1 MERLI
6 ALMTGRA
13 RAALAPALRATIPLV
28 CVAARLASQSD
39 SLELVKLNRGYVDSF
54 MHGDAAWYDVHLT
67 PEFECLCPDGSIV
80 HRADFVAG
88 STKPMTQR
96 SFSLD
101 SVRVKLVGDVAVI
114 TAITPFVRADGTAGT
129 NRYTDIWV
137 KRNGT
142 WMTLQAQ
149 ITPIRGR

>member
-6 ALMTGRA
+6 AILTGAVRA
-13 RAALAPALRATIPLV
+13 VLAPSIRAIVPIV
-28 CVAARLASQSD
+28 CAAARIGCQTD

-54 MHGDAAWYDVHLT
+54 MHGDAAWYDAHLT

-80 HRADFVAG
+80 RRADFVAG

-101 SVRVKLVGDVAVI
+101 SVRVKLVGDVA
-114 TAITPFVRADGTAGT
+114 
-129 NRYTDIWV
+129 
-137 KRNGT
+137 
-142 WMTLQAQ
+142 
-149 ITPIRGR
+149 

>member
-1 MERLI
+1 
-6 ALMTGRA
+6 
-13 RAALAPALRATIPLV
+13 V
-28 CVAARLASQSD
+28 Q
-39 SLELVKLNRGYVDSF
+39 LNRGYVDAF
-54 MHGDAAWYDVHLT
+54 MHGDAAWYDAHLT
-67 PEFECLCPDGSIV
+67 PEFECLCPDGSLV
-80 HRADFVAG
+80 NRHDFLAAAQR
-88 STKPMTQR
+88 PMTNR

-101 SVRVKLVGDVAVI
+101 SVRVKLLGDVAVI

-137 KRNGT
+137 RRGGT

>member
-1 MERLI
+1 MEGLI
-6 ALMTGRA
+6 GLLTGRV
-13 RAALAPALRATIPLV
+13 RGALAPSLRAVVPLLGM
-28 CVAARLASQSD
+28 AARLACQAD

-54 MHGDAAWYDVHLT
+54 MHGDAAWYDAHLT
-67 PEFECLCPDGSIV
+67 PEFECLCPDGSVV

-114 TAITPFVRADGTAGT
+114 TAITPFVRADGTA
-129 NRYTDIWV
+129 
-137 KRNGT
+137 
-142 WMTLQAQ
+142 
-149 ITPIRGR
+149 

>member
-1 MERLI
+1 MILRR
-6 ALMTGRA
+6 ALVVLL
-13 RAALAPALRATIPLV
+13 LAGT
-28 CVAARLASQSD
+28 RLAGQSD

-54 MHGDAAWYDVHLT
+54 MHGDAAWYDAHLS

-80 HRADFVAG
+80 HRADFIAG
-88 STKPMTQR
+88 AKSPMTQR

-101 SVRVKLVGDVAVI
+101 SVRVKLVGGGDVAVV
-114 TAITPFVRADGTAGT
+114 TAVTPFVRADGTTGT

-137 KRNGT
+137 RRGGK

-149 ITPIRGR
+149 ITPVRGR